1 MRKTTK
7 TMPKP
12 ASKNKIPFFNT
23 TNKIKE
29 AYRDLF
35 YLTDPRLLKIASNME
50 RLSRGPENQL
60 SLPRPKWSVPTVPC
74 SVHCRYTAAYAVYLQ
89 YRLLIHCWHTADCSV
104 HCAYTACM
112 VSYGSILYTAH
123 TLPASGSVPA
133 VYVQP
138 TLPVH
143 STSVWVA

>member
-89 YRLLIHCWHTADCSV
+89 YRLLIHC
-104 HCAYTACM
+104 
-112 VSYGSILYTAH
+112 YGSILYTAH